1 MIMKTLFTIIVPVFF
16 IGFILNPGIQG
27 NKSWQKSGSFYTAE
41 ARKVIDNKCYG
52 CHSEQGKPKDAKDAL
67 LWDSLPNLSK
77 GSQIGT
83 LDHIIKVLKEKKMP
97 PEGIVK
103 KYPEMKLSPEETR
116 ILQSWAESRA
126 DSLLK

>member
-1 MIMKTLFTIIVPVFF
+1 MKTLFTILVPVLF
-16 IGFILNPGIQG
+16 IGFTVKPGLQA
-27 NKSWQKSGSFYTAE
+27 NQSVQKNRSIYPVE
-41 ARKVIDNKCYG
+41 VKKVIDNKCYG
-52 CHSEQGKPKDAKDAL
+52 CHSEQGKSKDAKDAL

-77 GSQIGT
+77 TSQIGI

-103 KYPEMKLSPEETR
+103 KYPEMKLSPEEAR

>member
-1 MIMKTLFTIIVPVFF
+1 MKTLFTIFVPVLF
-16 IGFILNPGIQG
+16 IGFIVKPGLQA
-27 NKSWQKSGSFYTAE
+27 NQSVQKNRSIYPVE
-41 ARKVIDNKCYG
+41 VKKVIDNKCYG
-52 CHSEQGKPKDAKDAL
+52 CHSEQGKSKDAKDAL

-77 GSQIGT
+77 TSQIGT

-103 KYPEMKLSPEETR
+103 KYPEMKLSPEEAR